1 MPQNRMNREEFFAK
15 LAPLDAEQRGKILWN
30 LYWRGTA
37 AARERI
43 EGELDP
49 PERRRRKH
57 DAATPPD
64 PALVLAE
71 VSQFVELARSGA
83 YIAGDRRVS
92 RTERTK
98 WRVTFRQLATD
109 AQLALHAEDTAP
121 GEQAMELMIDLA
133 RHAEGSFRSEDP
145 LEAARF
151 VLSQAVSALWETVLA
166 EHGFARFAARAAP
179 QLIRWESAYGWSNGS
194 GAGKV
199 AEREIVLADA
209 LAPML
214 ATPDMWTGFADAY
227 LAELDRIAAAERPLT
242 GRRAGRAARAVS
254 SFSPEWKRSER
265 TRNLARWNKLLSGH
279 IDAERAERLANHPAF
294 EGPDADFMR
303 AQAARRRGDLDAA
316 RTLIG
321 TCLERLPGRQE
332 FAEFGEEVGADLPP
346 RAREMH
352 AERSAVQVQ
361 LARAFQG
368 GRVSSD

>member
-1 MPQNRMNREEFFAK
+1 MAQDRMSREEFFAK
-15 LAPLDAEQRGKILWN
+15 LAPLDTEQRGKILWN

-49 PERRRRKH
+49 PERERRKRA
-57 DAATPPD
+57 AATPRD
-64 PALVLAE
+64 PESVLAE
-71 VSQFVELARSGA
+71 VSLFVELARSGA

-121 GEQAMELMIDLA
+121 AERAMELMIDLA

-151 VLSQAVSALWETVLA
+151 VLSHAVSALWETVQT
-166 EHGFARFAARAAP
+166 EHGFARFAQCAAP
-179 QLIRWESAYGWSNGS
+179 QLIRWESAHGWSNGT

-199 AEREIVLADA
+199 AEREIALADA
-209 LAPML
+209 LRPML
-214 ATPDMWTGFADAY
+214 ATLAMWTGFADAY

-242 GRRAGRAARAVS
+242 GRRAGRATS
-254 SFSPEWKRSER
+254 SSGLEWKRSER
-265 TRNLARWNKLLSGH
+265 TRNLARWNGLLSGH

-294 EGPDADFMR
+294 DGPDADFMR
-303 AQAARRRGDLDAA
+303 AQAARRRGDIGAA
-316 RTLIG
+316 RRLIG
-321 TCLERLPGRQE
+321 TCLEKLPGRQE
-332 FAEFGEEVGADLPP
+332 FGEFAEEIGADLPP
-346 RAREMH
+346 RAREMR
-352 AERSAVQVQ
+352 AERAAVQVQ
-361 LARAFQG
+361 LARAYQAG
-368 GRVSSD
+368 QVASD